1 MSDPVGEFLEQVRK
15 WGRNTTDISAVIL
28 VGSHARGEAR
38 PDSDIDLVI
47 IAETSEKY
55 LIERSWLE
63 NFGQPIR
70 TEHEDWGLV
79 QSLRVW
85 YDSGLEIEFGFT
97 SKDWISEPL
106 DTGTQEVLGNGYRFI
121 INKANYSPEAL
132 G

>member
-1 MSDPVGEFLEQVRK
+1 MSSSIAEFLKQVRI
-15 WGRNTTDISAVIL
+15 WGNKTEGISAIIM

-38 PDSDIDLVI
+38 PDSDVDLVI
-47 IAETSEKY
+47 IAENTERY
-55 LIERSWLE
+55 LLEQTWLK
-63 NFGQPIR
+63 NFGQSIK
-70 TEHEDWGLV
+70 TKHEDWGLV

-97 SKDWISEPL
+97 SKDWISDPL

-132 G
+132 S